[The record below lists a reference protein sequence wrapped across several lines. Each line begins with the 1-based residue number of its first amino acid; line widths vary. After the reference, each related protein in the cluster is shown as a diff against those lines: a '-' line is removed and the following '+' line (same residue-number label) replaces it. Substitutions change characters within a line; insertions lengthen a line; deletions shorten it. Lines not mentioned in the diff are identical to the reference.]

1 MLPLLKCSPKLGN
14 FLDHFSFSVEVVR
27 EENLVGRSAINER
40 LIAEIHDLLVYVSFS
55 IGEWQNRAR

>member
-1 MLPLLKCSPKLGN
+1 
-14 FLDHFSFSVEVVR
+14 VEVVR